1 MAFNNELLNYEG
13 AGFLLT
19 RTFREGFKFVLLG
32 QRIKKPEDLVKDPTL
47 EVEYVFNRVCFM
59 NVIYN

>member
-19 RTFREGFKFVLLG
+19 HTVQQGNKFVLLG
-32 QRIKKPEDLVKDPTL
+32 QRIKKPEDLVKDSTL
-47 EVEYVFNRVCFM
+47 EVE
-59 NVIYN
+59 